1 MTPTP
6 RPPLREITEPS
17 RTDGETMTSSRTHNR
32 ITAAD
37 VAVCILTAACVI
49 GAIVCL
55 LAELGS
61 I

>member
-1 MTPTP
+1 
-6 RPPLREITEPS
+6 
-17 RTDGETMTSSRTHNR
+17 MTSSRTHNR